1 MKKSTENHVKVTS
14 CVTEAITA
22 MASKK
27 IGYHVSKMLDGNCVV
42 NDHTDK
48 ATSID
53 GIAML
58 DSGDTVALFKGSI
71 FTMNR
76 LYVSKAD
83 NSLHMST
90 WSVASTL
97 NTRGKSLTD
106 TIQDYN
112 DRLLEVYM
120 DTDLPVSGFIV
131 AYRLFD

>member
-14 CVTEAITA
+14 CVAEAITA

-27 IGYHVSKMLDGNCVV
+27 IGYHV

>member
-1 MKKSTENHVKVTS
+1 MKKNVENHIKVTS

-27 IGYHVSKMLDGNCVV
+27 INYHVGKMLDGNCVV

-58 DSGDTVALFKGSI
+58 DSGDTVALIKGTI

-76 LYVSKAD
+76 LYVSKTD
-83 NSLHMST
+83 NSLHLST

-97 NTRGKSLTD
+97 DSRSRTLTD
-106 TIQDYN
+106 TIQEHN
-112 DRLLEVYM
+112 DRLLDAYM
-120 DTDLPVSGFIV
+120 NTDLPVSGFIV